1 MSVGLGLRD
10 WGTAELAAGLRGALG
25 LVRREHAERLLADWF
40 SHAFGRP
47 ALVVN
52 SGSTALCM
60 ALECL
65 AAEGSDRREVVV
77 PALACPA
84 VTNAVRASGLR
95 PVYADIADDLNTPV
109 DSVRSC
115 LTPNTLAVV
124 MVHAYGHPADSAG
137 LSTLCREAG
146 IGLIDDAAQRIDPA
160 SGLGTAGD
168 FGVFSFAQSKSVVA
182 GIDGSGGVL
191 LVNDPRHLNALRQR
205 VGALPVAR
213 GRTGAWLEFL
223 ATGRA
228 PRLAYR
234 LAQWRRR
241 GAGAQGPCATR
252 IGALDAAIAERQL
265 QSLALRLQ
273 RRRRLLQ
280 RYRTALVE
288 AGLVAPQL
296 GDDAEPGYLARLL
309 VRLPLDRRDE
319 CRAAL
324 ARAGFA
330 SRLPYRLAE
339 GVDART
345 HPNAA
350 HDATALLE
358 LPLPAHVD
366 DRDMVRLAQILTP
379 FGMPTPDRTEVIS

>member
-1 MSVGLGLRD
+1 MSIGLGLRD
-10 WGTAELAAGLRGALG
+10 WGAAELVAGLRGALG
-25 LVRREHAERLLADWF
+25 LVRREPAERRLADWF

-52 SGSTALCM
+52 SGSTALRL

-65 AAEGSDRREVVV
+65 AAEAPQRREVVV
-77 PALACPA
+77 PALVCPA
-84 VTNAVRASGLR
+84 VRNAVSASGLR
-95 PVYADIADDLNTPV
+95 AVAADIADDLNTPV
-109 DSVRSC
+109 DSVRKC

-124 MVHAYGHPADSAG
+124 MVHAYGHPADTAALSA
-137 LSTLCREAG
+137 LCREAG
-146 IGLIDDAAQRIDPA
+146 IGLVDDAAQRIDPA

-168 FGVFSFAQSKSVVA
+168 FGVFSFAQSKSVVT

-191 LVNDPRHLNALRQR
+191 LVNQPRHLHALRQR

-213 GRTGAWLEFL
+213 GRTSAWLEFL

-234 LAQWRRR
+234 LARWRRR
-241 GAGAQGPCATR
+241 GAGTQGSTAAR

-265 QSLALRLQ
+265 QSLPLRLQ
-273 RRRRLLQ
+273 RRRRLLG
-280 RYRTALVE
+280 RCGAALAE
-288 AGLVAPQL
+288 AGLTAPQL
-296 GDDAEPGYLARLL
+296 GDGAEPGYLARLL
-309 VRLPLDRRDE
+309 VRLPPERRDD

-339 GVDART
+339 GISAQS
-345 HPNAA
+345 HPHAA
-350 HDATALLE
+350 HAAKALLE
-358 LPLPAHVD
+358 LPLPAHIG
-366 DRDMVRLAQILTP
+366 DRDMARLAQLLTP
-379 FGMPTPDRTEVIS
+379 FGMPPPDRTEALS